1 MLDNTAIA
9 ALLEATKIITAS
21 LDLKTTLAA
30 VAQQAAR
37 VMQAEASSVLLVD
50 SRKNKL
56 VFKAAFGQKADSL
69 IDQEFDSGLGIAGK
83 VAADAKAC
91 IINNCTD
98 DSNFFSGFDAKL
110 AFRTRNMICSPMI
123 YQGRVIGVIEVLNAV
138 NPAGFSESELE
149 LLTGFAN
156 LAAIGTVNAERY
168 EDLKRQNEGLRLA
181 EVSTDHIIGSKKS
194 LKEVMDLVAKV
205 AHTNATVL
213 LLGETG
219 TGKELF
225 ARTIHQQSPRAEFPF
240 VAINC
245 GALPESLL
253 ESELF
258 GYEKGAFTG
267 AVAQKLGRFELAEG
281 GTIFLDEVGEL
292 TPAIQVKLLRVLQE
306 REFVRVGGVK
316 TIACDVRI
324 IAATNRDLKKMMQE
338 NTFREDLYYRLN
350 VFPISLPPLRDRRED
365 IPEMVRYQIRDV
377 ATDLKVPQVE
387 IAESAMDMLV
397 QYPWPG
403 NVRELQNVIE
413 RAVLLSGGREI
424 TLEHLPKEITGQS
437 AASVSASPDTGSMTL
452 PDHEKLMIQRCLEK
466 NNWNQS
472 QAARDLGITRDHLR
486 YRIKKYNLKK

>member
-1 MLDNTAIA
+1 MLDNIATA

-21 LDLKTTLAA
+21 LDMKTTLQA
-30 VAQQAAR
+30 VAAQAAK

-56 VFKAAFGQKADSL
+56 VFKAAFGQMADAL
-69 IDQEFDSGLGIAGK
+69 LDQEFDADLGIAGK
-83 VAADAKAC
+83 VAATAQAC
-91 IINNCTD
+91 LINNCSD
-98 DSNFFSGFDAKL
+98 DKSFFNGFDSKL

-123 YQGRVIGVIEVLNAV
+123 YQGRVVGVVEVLNAV
-138 NPAGFSESELE
+138 ISAGFSDNELE
-149 LLTGFAN
+149 LLNGFAN

-168 EDLKRQNEGLRLA
+168 EGLKRQNEGLRLA
-181 EVSTDHIIGSKKS
+181 EVSNEHIIGCKKS

-245 GALPESLL
+245 GALPEALL

-267 AVAQKLGRFELAEG
+267 AVGQKPGRFELAEG

-316 TIACDVRI
+316 TIASDVRI
-324 IAATNRDLKKMMQE
+324 IAATNRDLRQMMQT

-377 ATDLKVPQVE
+377 AADLKVPLVD
-387 IAESAMDMLV
+387 IADSAMELLV
-397 QYPWPG
+397 QYSWPG

-413 RAVLLSGGREI
+413 RAVLLSSGKEI
-424 TLEHLPKEITGQS
+424 SLEHLPKEITGQS
-437 AASVSASPDTGSMTL
+437 ATLLPARETAAMTL
-452 PDHEKLMIQRCLEK
+452 PEHEKLMIKRCLEK

-472 QAARDLGITRDHLR
+472 QAARDLGISRDHLR
-486 YRIKKYNLKK
+486 YRIKKYDLKR